1 MSPAIF
7 GRMNV
12 LLQFWALGCPHI
24 RKCPWKADE
33 ILGVNGIP
41 TVLGGI
47 SQKHVTG
54 HIWAYERAVAILG
67 TGLPTWEEIPVEGG

>member
-1 MSPAIF
+1 M
-7 GRMNV
+7 
-12 LLQFWALGCPHI
+12 
-24 RKCPWKADE
+24 DE
-33 ILGVNGIP
+33 LLGVNGIP